1 MDDKRNHRIYCRLTP
16 AEYGRFKT
24 EVRKTYLSD
33 SEYIR
38 RKLLHPQMRI
48 RSREET
54 DLLNFVIG
62 SLSQVNNNINQIARV
77 MNALKGGSGTVVI
90 GSVAQSQLNQIE
102 AILKEWNTFEGRLRQ
117 SLKSK

>member
-1 MDDKRNHRIYCRLTP
+1 MDDKRNHRIYCRLTS
-16 AEYGRFKT
+16 AEYGRFKA

-38 RKLLHPQMRI
+38 RKLLYSQMRI

-77 MNALKGGSGTVVI
+77 MNALRGSGSVVI
-90 GSVAQSQLNQIE
+90 GSVAQRQLNQVE
-102 AILKEWNTFEGRLRQ
+102 AILKEWNTFEDRLRQ
-117 SLKSK
+117 NLKSK

>member
-1 MDDKRNHRIYCRLTP
+1 MTS

-24 EVRKTYLSD
+24 EVRKTYLSE

-77 MNALKGGSGTVVI
+77 MNAWRGGGSVVI
-90 GSVAQSQLNQIE
+90 GRVAQRQLNQVE

>member
-1 MDDKRNHRIYCRLTP
+1 MTS

-24 EVRKTYLSD
+24 EVRKTYLSE

-62 SLSQVNNNINQIARV
+62 SLSQVNNNINQIARKRGCCDRQRRSE
-77 MNALKGGSGTVVI
+77 A
-90 GSVAQSQLNQIE
+90 AQPSRGHIE
-102 AILKEWNTFEGRLRQ
+102 GVEYV
-117 SLKSK
+117 

>member
-1 MDDKRNHRIYCRLTP
+1 MTS

-24 EVRKTYLSD
+24 EVRKTYLSE

-62 SLSQVNNNINQIARV
+62 SLSQVHNHLNQIARV
-77 MNALKGGSGTVVI
+77 MTALKGSGAVVI
-90 GSVAQSQLNQIE
+90 GSGAQRQLNQVE

>member
-1 MDDKRNHRIYCRLTP
+1 MTS

-77 MNALKGGSGTVVI
+77 MNALKGSGAVVI
-90 GSVAQSQLNQIE
+90 SVAQRQLNQVE

>member
-1 MDDKRNHRIYCRLTP
+1 MDDKRNHRIYCRLTS

-77 MNALKGGSGTVVI
+77 MNALKGSGAVVL
-90 GSVAQSQLNQIE
+90 GSVAQRQLNQVE

-117 SLKSK
+117 CLKSI

>member
-1 MDDKRNHRIYCRLTP
+1 MNDKRNHRIHCRLTP
-16 AEYGRFKT
+16 AEYGRFKA

-38 RKLLHPQMRI
+38 RKLLHSPMRI

-54 DLLNFVIG
+54 DLMNYVIG

-77 MNALKGGSGTVVI
+77 MNALRGSEAVVI
-90 GSVAQSQLNQIE
+90 GSVAQRQLNQVE
-102 AILKEWNTFEGRLRQ
+102 TVLKEWNAFEGRLRQ

>member
-1 MDDKRNHRIYCRLTP
+1 MTS

-24 EVRKTYLSD
+24 EVRKTYLSE

-77 MNALKGGSGTVVI
+77 MNALKGSGAVVI
-90 GSVAQSQLNQIE
+90 GSVAQRHQVE

>member
-1 MDDKRNHRIYCRLTP
+1 MDDKRNHRIYCRLTS

-24 EVRKTYLSD
+24 EVRKTYLSE
-33 SEYIR
+33 SEYIS

-77 MNALKGGSGTVVI
+77 MNALKGSGAVVI
-90 GSVAQSQLNQIE
+90 GSVAQRQLNQVE

>member
-1 MDDKRNHRIYCRLTP
+1 MVGLRRRSERRICRNPNISVASCFIP
-16 AEYGRFKT
+16 KCVSAAGRK
-24 EVRKTYLSD
+24 
-33 SEYIR
+33 
-38 RKLLHPQMRI
+38 
-48 RSREET
+48 T

-77 MNALKGGSGTVVI
+77 MNALKGSGAVVI
-90 GSVAQSQLNQIE
+90 GSVAQRQLNQVE

>member
-1 MDDKRNHRIYCRLTP
+1 MTS

-24 EVRKTYLSD
+24 EVRKTYLSE

-77 MNALKGGSGTVVI
+77 MNALKQRRSEA
-90 GSVAQSQLNQIE
+90 AQPSRGHIE
-102 AILKEWNTFEGRLRQ
+102 GVEYV
-117 SLKSK
+117 